1 MSCRASR
8 CELQLHV
15 LMPRLWR
22 GIPRGLVSGN
32 FVKRERLG
40 HGGNVRKRKWNIEL
54 EAQTRGS
61 RGEIVWGAGHYLY
74 EQQDAAPVRCYAAS
88 SLQVIP
94 LPRPDMLGA
103 LGWSDRR
110 LALDSGGLVN
120 KQPSSGAPCL
130 FRKSTTPNERLG
142 TPDLPAPCVMWPRG
156 TARRARKKPQNSR
169 SKKRRWLGH
178 VIPSSRCL
186 GVVWLAVEPHPR
198 PRPPWPLLFLLSSA
212 SLYPPPAR
220 ALPSRTMPAPLDRAT
235 LLQLK
240 RADLQKICKV
250 RFAHPPCGSTTYRNH
265 PALGLWHQGQ
275 P

>member
-1 MSCRASR
+1 M
-8 CELQLHV
+8 
-15 LMPRLWR
+15 
-22 GIPRGLVSGN
+22 
-32 FVKRERLG
+32 
-40 HGGNVRKRKWNIEL
+40 
-54 EAQTRGS
+54 
-61 RGEIVWGAGHYLY
+61 WGAGHYLY

-94 LPRPDMLGA
+94 LPRPDMLTA

-178 VIPSSRCL
+178 VIHSSRCL

-212 SLYPPPAR
+212 SLYPLAGASSSAADNACSSRSGDSPPTQAR
-220 ALPSRTMPAPLDRAT
+220 GPPEDMQGAFRTSTMWFDHLPKPHRSRTMASRPTLRRRLSSTSSSTPHRLLFDPSHPLPGSVLHQQE
-235 LLQLK
+235 LLP
-240 RADLQKICKV
+240 
-250 RFAHPPCGSTTYRNH
+250 AHPLLPD
-265 PALGLWHQGQ
+265 
-275 P
+275 